1 MTQQSK
7 VKVKSVGKIHLL
19 DSVVLSFASRRQGV
33 SDELQGHLTEISTMF
48 VPLVDPE
55 EVLVFE
61 RGSPLVSEG
70 F

>member
-1 MTQQSK
+1 MTQKSK
-7 VKVKSVGKIHLL
+7 VKVKSVRKIHFL
-19 DSVVLSFASRRQGV
+19 DSIVLSSTSRRQGV
-33 SDELQGHLTEISTMF
+33 SDELEGYLTEISAMF

-61 RGSPLVSEG
+61 RGSSLVSEG